1 MTEKLDDFRKQLED
15 LDAKLSDPD
24 VMKDMSQYKN
34 LMLERSHLV
43 PIVEELENLKSLMEN
58 LADNEARE
66 ELEEIMNLSD
76 RIAVIFK
83 GQTQAVLERGQA
95 TTERL
100 GMLMAGVREDE

>member
-58 LADNEARE
+58 LADNEALSHE
-66 ELEEIMNLSD
+66 DDEEIAEMAKEE
-76 RIAVIFK
+76 IP
-83 GQTQAVLERGQA
+83 VL
-95 TTERL
+95 
-100 GMLMAGVREDE
+100 REKRAPLQDAPDPA

>member
-58 LADNEARE
+58 LADNEALSHE
-66 ELEEIMNLSD
+66 DDEEIAEMAKEE
-76 RIAVIFK
+76 IP
-83 GQTQAVLERGQA
+83 VLKEQIEKSER
-95 TTERL
+95 RCK
-100 GMLMAGVREDE
+100 MLLIPPDPLEPC